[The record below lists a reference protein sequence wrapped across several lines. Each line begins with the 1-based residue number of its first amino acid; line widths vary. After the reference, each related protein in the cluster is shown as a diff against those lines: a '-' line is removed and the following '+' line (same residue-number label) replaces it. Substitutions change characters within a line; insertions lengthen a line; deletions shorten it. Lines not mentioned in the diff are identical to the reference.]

1 MKKHIIAAL
10 TIFLLIGFGAYAA
23 NPGPSSFDITTNVQG
38 INKMKI
44 TTAEFTQTA
53 PGQFDSAT
61 AYTGP
66 LAITTYGA
74 QTFSA
79 WLSTMSNNRSGY
91 TVTMTAT
98 AMKSE
103 IAEQADS
110 YINYTVTVNSKAITT
125 NNGGASTPAS
135 QDVITVTSLTG
146 LAKQSHQIALSVDQ
160 TSFEAAVE
168 GSYSGTVTFTYTAT

>member
-44 TTAEFTQTA
+44 TASEFTGTA
-53 PGQFDSAT
+53 PGQFDDAEAFAES
-61 AYTGP
+61 
-66 LAITTYGA
+66 LAISTSGT
-74 QTFSA
+74 QEFSA

-91 TVTMTAT
+91 KVTMTAT
-98 AMKSE
+98 AMKST
-103 IAEQADS
+103 IAEKADS

-125 NNGGASTPAS
+125 NDGGASTPVS

-146 LAKQSHQIALSVDQ
+146 LAKQSHQITLSVDQ